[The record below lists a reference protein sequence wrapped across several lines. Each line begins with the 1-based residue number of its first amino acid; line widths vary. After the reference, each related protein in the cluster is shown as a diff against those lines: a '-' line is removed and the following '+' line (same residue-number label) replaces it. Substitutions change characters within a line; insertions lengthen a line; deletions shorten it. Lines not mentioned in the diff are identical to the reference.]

1 MNKENKIIIK
11 NIYYMLTYAF
21 QVLHQNQYEQV
32 AVEEFEHIHD
42 LFALI
47 LAKGIAGQLK
57 QGLYKEYKEQTENVT
72 ILHGKINI
80 TETIQNK
87 MKLQQKI
94 CCSYDELSEDNL
106 YNQILKSTCKLLLH
120 QDTVKKERKVQLKQ
134 VLLLFSTIQEIE
146 LKTIAWN
153 RIRYEKSNKNYEM
166 LLNVCHMV
174 VDGMLFTTQKGE
186 YQLAS
191 FLDEQRMCRLYEKF
205 ILEYYRVHHPEYH
218 ANATQITWNIDSG
231 TTEFL
236 PVMQTDITLRYQDR
250 VLIIDA
256 KYYTHT
262 MQEQFDKYTI
272 HSQNLYQIF
281 TYVKNM
287 DKESTGK
294 VSGMLLYAKTEEQIT
309 PNADFFMDGNQISVK
324 TLDLNQEFER
334 IKEQLEMIGDKYLK
348 NVDFDKK

>member
-1 MNKENKIIIK
+1 
-11 NIYYMLTYAF
+11 MLTYAF
-21 QVLHQNQYEQV
+21 QVLRQNQYEEV

-42 LFALI
+42 LFAVI
-47 LAKGIAGQLK
+47 LTKGIAGQVK
-57 QGLYKEYKEQTENVT
+57 QGLYREYKEKTENVT

-87 MKLQQKI
+87 MKWQQTI
-94 CCSYDELSEDNL
+94 NCSYDELSEDNL
-106 YNQILKSTCKLLLH
+106 YNQILKSTCRLLLH

-146 LKTIAWN
+146 LKTISWN
-153 RIRYEKSNKNYEM
+153 RILYERSNKNYEM
-166 LLNVCHMV
+166 LLNICHMV
-174 VDGMLFTTQKGE
+174 VDGMLLTTQTGE
-186 YQLAS
+186 YRLAS

-218 ANATQITWNIDSG
+218 ANATQITWNVDDEM
-231 TTEFL
+231 TEFL
-236 PVMQTDITLRYQDR
+236 PVMQTDITLNYKDR

-287 DKESTGK
+287 DKESTGN
-294 VSGMLLYAKTEEQIT
+294 VSGMLLYAKTEEQLI
-309 PNADFFMDGNQISVK
+309 PNADFLMDGNKISVK
-324 TLDLNQEFER
+324 TLNLNQDFEK
-334 IKEQLEMIGDKYLK
+334 IKEQLEEIGNKYLMK
-348 NVDFDKK
+348 

>member
-1 MNKENKIIIK
+1 
-11 NIYYMLTYAF
+11 MLTYAF
-21 QVLHQNQYEQV
+21 QILHQNQYEQV

-42 LFALI
+42 LFACI

-72 ILHGKINI
+72 IMHGKINI

-87 MKLQQKI
+87 MKLQQKL

-106 YNQILKSTCKLLLH
+106 YNQILKSTCMLLLH
-120 QDTVKKERKVQLKQ
+120 QDTVKKERKVQLKKI
-134 VLLLFSTIQEIE
+134 LLLFSSIKEIQ
-146 LKTIAWN
+146 LKTVIWN
-153 RIRYEKSNKNYEM
+153 RIQYEKSNKTYEM
-166 LLNVCHMV
+166 LLNICHMV
-174 VDGMLFTTQKGE
+174 VDGMLFTTKKGE

-205 ILEYYRVHHPEYH
+205 ILEYYRRHHPEYH
-218 ANATQITWNIDSG
+218 ANATQIAWNIDSG

-236 PVMQTDITLRYQDR
+236 PIMQTDITLRYQDR

-256 KYYTHT
+256 KYYTYT
-262 MQEQFDKYTI
+262 MQEQFNKYTI

-287 DKESTGK
+287 DKQSTGN
-294 VSGMLLYAKTEEQIT
+294 VSGMLLYAKTEEEIT

-324 TLDLNQEFER
+324 TLDLNQDFEK
-334 IKEQLEMIGDKYLK
+334 IKEQLEEIANKYLIKQK
-348 NVDFDKK
+348 NSPC